1 MMETI
6 FVAIISGFFSLA
18 AIWYQNY
25 LQKKSVVVKSEPDIP
40 NRTVIE
46 SPVQVKNPM
55 WRVIFT
61 IVVVV
66 CPLLLLLVVGKD
78 KLSGGDKYLMEY
90 YFVWVVI
97 TFIAILLGWKQKSK
111 FEKIILIGSLV
122 FLIFMTF
129 EVMYET
135 KRNANYPI
143 DQMQRE

>member
-1 MMETI
+1 METI